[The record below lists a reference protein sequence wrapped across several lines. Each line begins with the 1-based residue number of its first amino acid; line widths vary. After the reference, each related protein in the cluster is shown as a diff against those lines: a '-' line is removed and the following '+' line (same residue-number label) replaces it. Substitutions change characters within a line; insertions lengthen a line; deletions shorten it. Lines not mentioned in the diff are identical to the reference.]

1 MHDNVIAERII
12 CPPPSP
18 CPPLIFK
25 KSIFLLVWTLYD
37 SFLKK
42 KFPIFCMN
50 GLLIGRFQPF
60 HLGHLEALQFALSK
74 VDKLWVGLGSSNKP
88 IEKNNPFSAEE
99 RKQMILSSI
108 DDSMKNK
115 ITIYFIPDVDN
126 HVKWIE
132 KIDTI
137 VPNFDIIFSNDPLTD
152 HLYSKRTVQV
162 ISIPFLKRDQ
172 LSGTRI
178 RDLIKSDQKWDDL
191 VPSETKIFLENLD
204 VQNRLE
210 IL

>member
-1 MHDNVIAERII
+1 
-12 CPPPSP
+12 
-18 CPPLIFK
+18 
-25 KSIFLLVWTLYD
+25 
-37 SFLKK
+37 
-42 KFPIFCMN
+42 MN

-74 VDKLWVGLGSSNKP
+74 VDKLWIGLGSSNKP
-88 IEKNNPFSAEE
+88 IGKSNPFYAEE
-99 RKQMILSSI
+99 RKKMILSSL

-126 HVKWIE
+126 HVKWIK

-137 VPNFDIIFSNDPLTD
+137 VPKFDIVFSNDPLTE
-152 HLYSKRTVQV
+152 HLYSKRTVQI

-178 RDLIKSDQKWDDL
+178 RNLIKSDQKWDDL
-191 VPSETKIFLENLD
+191 VPSETKLILENLD
-204 VQNRLE
+204 LKNRLK

>member
-1 MHDNVIAERII
+1 
-12 CPPPSP
+12 
-18 CPPLIFK
+18 
-25 KSIFLLVWTLYD
+25 
-37 SFLKK
+37 
-42 KFPIFCMN
+42 MN

-74 VDKLWVGLGSSNKP
+74 VDKLWIGLGSSNKP
-88 IEKNNPFSAEE
+88 IEKSNPFSAEE
-99 RKQMILSSI
+99 RKEMILSSI

-126 HVKWIE
+126 HVKWIK

-137 VPNFDIIFSNDPLTD
+137 VPKFNIIFSNDPLTD

-178 RDLIKSDQKWDDL
+178 RDLIKSDQKWNDL
-191 VPSETKIFLENLD
+191 VPSGTKLILENLD
-204 VQNRLE
+204 LKNRIK

>member
-1 MHDNVIAERII
+1 
-12 CPPPSP
+12 
-18 CPPLIFK
+18 
-25 KSIFLLVWTLYD
+25 
-37 SFLKK
+37 
-42 KFPIFCMN
+42 MN

-74 VDKLWVGLGSSNKP
+74 VDKLWLGLGSSNKP

-99 RKQMILSSI
+99 RKQMILSSLN
-108 DDSMKNK
+108 DSMKNK
-115 ITIYFIPDVDN
+115 ISIYFIPDLDN
-126 HVKWIE
+126 HIKWIE

-137 VPNFDIIFSNDPLTD
+137 VPSFEIVFSNDPLTD
-152 HLYSKRTVQV
+152 HLYSKRTTKV

-178 RDLIKSDQKWDDL
+178 RNLIKSDQKWDDL
-191 VPSETKIFLENLD
+191 VPDGTKFLLENLD
-204 VQNRLE
+204 IQSRLK

>member
-1 MHDNVIAERII
+1 
-12 CPPPSP
+12 
-18 CPPLIFK
+18 
-25 KSIFLLVWTLYD
+25 
-37 SFLKK
+37 
-42 KFPIFCMN
+42 MN

-74 VDKLWVGLGSSNKP
+74 VDNLWLGLGSSNKS

-99 RKQMILSSI
+99 RKKMILSSI

-137 VPNFDIIFSNDPLTD
+137 VPKYDIVFSNDPLTD
-152 HLYSKRTVQV
+152 HLYSKRTVRV

-191 VPSETKIFLENLD
+191 VPSGTNDLLENLD
-204 VQNRLE
+204 AKNRLK

>member
-1 MHDNVIAERII
+1 
-12 CPPPSP
+12 
-18 CPPLIFK
+18 
-25 KSIFLLVWTLYD
+25 
-37 SFLKK
+37 
-42 KFPIFCMN
+42 MN

-88 IEKNNPFSAEE
+88 IEKSNPFSAEE
-99 RKQMILSSI
+99 RKEMILSSI

-137 VPNFDIIFSNDPLTD
+137 VPKFDIVFSNDPLTD

-162 ISIPFLKRDQ
+162 IPIPFLKRDQ

-178 RDLIKSDQKWDDL
+178 RDLIKNDQKWDDL
-191 VPSETKIFLENLD
+191 VPSGTNHLLENLNAK
-204 VQNRLE
+204 NRLK